1 MIRRRKVYDKD
12 GHYEQR
18 GNPDLASR
26 GISPSPAE
34 LPSSLRIYSRSDNNA
49 QCFRAPLEA
58 MIGNIENPSL
68 LNLVSN
74 KIAIYCL
81 AEFEKDLLKT
91 TLKSLKQSTQGSNSR
106 LIQAE
111 RRNLRTPFYCGDN
124 ILVPRTQQSRPNYPR
139 FGSFTQYGLR
149 KRNRTGPNPEQLFQ
163 RRRIQP
169 TQFRSSR
176 GQQISSNGK
185 NLSRGGKIIS

>member
-1 MIRRRKVYDKD
+1 MSEETREMLLERFKAHLSRSASHSIDNEKKYFELRPDASGAHVYWSLRGEWYVEGELYDRD

-18 GNPDLASR
+18 KVILTLLPGEFLLL
-26 GISPSPAE
+26 PAE

-74 KIAIYCL
+74 KITNSLIAL

-91 TLKSLKQSTQGSNSR
+91 TLKKPQTVDPGKQ
-106 LIQAE
+106 
-111 RRNLRTPFYCGDN
+111 
-124 ILVPRTQQSRPNYPR
+124 
-139 FGSFTQYGLR
+139 
-149 KRNRTGPNPEQLFQ
+149 
-163 RRRIQP
+163 
-169 TQFRSSR
+169 
-176 GQQISSNGK
+176 
-185 NLSRGGKIIS
+185 